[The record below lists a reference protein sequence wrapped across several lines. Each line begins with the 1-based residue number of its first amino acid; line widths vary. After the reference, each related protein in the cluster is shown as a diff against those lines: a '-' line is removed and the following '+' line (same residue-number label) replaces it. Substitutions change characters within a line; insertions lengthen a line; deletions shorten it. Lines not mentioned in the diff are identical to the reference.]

1 MSKIL
6 HKDELNLSEILKIL
20 VREKNKLLIIILV
33 SLAVAFF
40 FESSKSSQKISIKVQ
55 TELVPI
61 STYEAAKYRTHN
73 SVINS
78 IINTNNRHASL
89 FESKNYENKMEDREI
104 IFKSKFKNLEIQNID
119 KEFLLNLFTDKIK
132 DKSNLSNIL
141 KKFNY
146 FDKKNFSNLK
156 DYDNAVYSFSSSI
169 NLEKTG
175 NFSYYITAQIF
186 DKKKYDDFLE
196 FLNFEINLQI
206 QKELYD
212 IFLVQLS
219 NFENLLSYELEDIE
233 AALLITQN
241 ETLKKI
247 LNKKRDFLLLNKDH
261 ERIKKAYANLPIS
274 KPNDF
279 YAAKINFNQSTYN
292 YQKVISP
299 FKTYLI
305 FGIFGIILGI
315 FYALILNVA
324 QKKK

>member
-1 MSKIL
+1 M
-6 HKDELNLSEILKIL
+6 
-20 VREKNKLLIIILV
+20 
-33 SLAVAFF
+33 
-40 FESSKSSQKISIKVQ
+40 
-55 TELVPI
+55 
-61 STYEAAKYRTHN
+61 
-73 SVINS
+73 
-78 IINTNNRHASL
+78 
-89 FESKNYENKMEDREI
+89 
-104 IFKSKFKNLEIQNID
+104 
-119 KEFLLNLFTDKIK
+119 
-132 DKSNLSNIL
+132 
-141 KKFNY
+141 
-146 FDKKNFSNLK
+146 
-156 DYDNAVYSFSSSI
+156 
-169 NLEKTG
+169 
-175 NFSYYITAQIF
+175 
-186 DKKKYDDFLE
+186 
-196 FLNFEINLQI
+196 
-206 QKELYD
+206 
-212 IFLVQLS
+212 
-219 NFENLLSYELEDIE
+219 LSYELEDIE